1 MLEFLQNEWVIGIGT
16 GTISGII
23 LFYVSQWLVNK
34 TGRAEYI
41 EKVKNAN
48 REVIAIITPYVAD
61 MGLPDERV
69 LDAIINSIARK
80 YNIHRSEMYSIEF
93 FCEELI
99 GNIIRDDYISNSQKE
114 KYTKEL
120 AQYIKNIINKE
131 GLDKATIY
139 QEMFINQVYRNEKF
153 KRLSVIYALAILI
166 ETLILTFVSVYTK
179 NYEIWV
185 YPFNKYPILLVIV
198 VIIIIG
204 MVCYMFKSRKDIE
217 R

>member
-23 LFYVSQWLVNK
+23 LLYVSQWLVNK
-34 TGRAEYI
+34 AGSAEYI
-41 EKVKNAN
+41 EKIKNAN
-48 REVIAIITPYVAD
+48 KEVIAIITPYVAD
-61 MGLPDERV
+61 MGLPEEQV
-69 LDAIINSIARK
+69 FDATINSIARK

-93 FCEELI
+93 YCEELI

-131 GLDKATIY
+131 GNDKDTMY
-139 QEMFINQVYRNEKF
+139 QEMFIKQVYRNEKT
-153 KRLSVIYALAILI
+153 KRLSVIYALAIQI
-166 ETLILTFVSVYTK
+166 VTLILTFVSVYTK

-185 YPFNKYPILLVIV
+185 YPFNKYSILFVIS

-204 MVCYMFKSRKDIE
+204 IVCYICKFRKK
-217 R
+217 